1 VLDCT
6 WNELETEIV
15 LRNLNVPVA
24 EQQRLHRY
32 YLKLREEYRE
42 GLALPASSTKRRTRR
57 VVLNIAAPR

>member
-6 WNELETEIV
+6 WNDRETEIV

-24 EQQRLHRY
+24 EQQRLQRY

-42 GLALPASSTKRRTRR
+42 RLAVLASSKKEGRP
-57 VVLNIAAPR
+57 A